1 MYLVFACFWP
11 RAPKTLGISDFESNK
26 GVFYNV
32 NEVNWESISGWRL
45 VTRETNPLI
54 RGLELSVPLPWFL
67 GIGEGLVIES
77 PVTNGLVNHAY

>member
-1 MYLVFACFWP
+1 MVKNEEFQLIGCDTVIYNNKYICVFGLCLFLA

-54 RGLELSVPLPWFL
+54 RGLELSVPLP
-67 GIGEGLVIES
+67 
-77 PVTNGLVNHAY
+77 